1 MSWNP
6 IADHWRQIKGRLK
19 TEWGNLTGDDLTAI
33 GGTRDQLVDQ
43 LQHKYGY
50 SKEQA
55 EKACGEFPYGLY
67 LFPFP
72 IRPGEVF
79 RNRRSLTR
87 D

>member
-33 GGTRDQLVDQ
+33 GGTRDQLADQ

-55 EKACGEFPYGLY
+55 EKACGEFPYGLIP
-67 LFPFP
+67 LP
-72 IRPGEVF
+72 IS
-79 RNRRSLTR
+79 NSSRRSL
-87 D
+87 